1 MDFRST
7 LNKSKSPMKYGNKK
21 NSLAVNALDYAGEA
35 YKETAIIQDKLNTAN
50 LVNDGLRRDLFQK
63 QLENED
69 LRQRL

>member
-1 MDFRST
+1 
-7 LNKSKSPMKYGNKK
+7 MKYGNKK
-21 NSLAVNALDYAGEA
+21 NSLAVNVLDYAGEA

-50 LVNDGLRRDLFQK
+50 LVNDSLRRDLFQK